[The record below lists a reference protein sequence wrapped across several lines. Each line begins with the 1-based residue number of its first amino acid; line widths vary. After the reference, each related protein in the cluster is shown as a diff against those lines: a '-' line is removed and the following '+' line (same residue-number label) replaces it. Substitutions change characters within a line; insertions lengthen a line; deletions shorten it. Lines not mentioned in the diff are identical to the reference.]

1 MTDATPEEILSFWFG
16 DDVQAGSWK
25 DRVDIWFSGGPELDE
40 EIRRKFGDVYDA
52 ACAGK
57 LSSWADRAYGRLAL
71 IILLDQYSRN
81 IHRGR
86 AEAFEHD
93 AVALQLALDC
103 VQEGH
108 DRQLLPI
115 ERLFAYMPLMH
126 AEDID
131 IQRQGLILFTALAD
145 EAREDYPFLDKAV
158 ESAQEH
164 HDIIERFG
172 RFPHRNAVLGRS
184 PTPEEETFLAEG
196 GATFGQ
202 APEDET

>member
-1 MTDATPEEILSFWFG
+1 MTDTTPEEILSFWFG
-16 DDVQAGSWK
+16 EDVQAGSWQDK
-25 DRVDIWFSGGPELDE
+25 ADIWFAGGPEVDN
-40 EIRRKFGDVYDA
+40 EIRERFGDAYVA
-52 ACAGK
+52 AGAGK

-81 IHRGR
+81 IHRGK

-93 AVALQLALDC
+93 PFALKLALDC
-103 VQEGH
+103 VLEGH

-126 AEDID
+126 AEDLD
-131 IQRQGLILFTALAD
+131 IQRQGLALFTALAD
-145 EAREDYPFLDKAV
+145 EARDDYPFLDKSV

-164 HDIIERFG
+164 YDIIERFG
-172 RFPHRNAVLGRS
+172 RFPHRNAVLGRDA
-184 PTPEEETFLAEG
+184 TPEEELFLAEG

-202 APEDET
+202 DSDDED